1 MHQLINDSQYIY
13 CFQEEYAVVAIPI
26 KRMQQTI
33 ADLANNSLLPFIP
46 NDRKN
51 YANSLINSAK
61 RNISIF
67 STLNEN

>member
-46 NDRKN
+46 NDRKK
-51 YANSLINSAK
+51 LCQ
-61 RNISIF
+61 
-67 STLNEN
+67 